1 MNGDTL
7 DNSYK
12 IVFKEKQGIETKFHA
27 HLFSLG
33 GNQFIDFY
41 VIDES
46 ENDMYEIHMIPA
58 HTLAKIKVGRSLEI
72 KWFNEEWLKKLFEEN
87 RIKISHEKLK
97 LYGDDEESYILTAST
112 DELQKFLLKYGDDSN
127 AFKRHW
133 EAKEED
139 KEKDAFVYTLT
150 RQGDL

>member
-1 MNGDTL
+1 MDEL
-7 DNSYK
+7 
-12 IVFKEKQGIETKFHA
+12 I
-27 HLFSLG
+27 
-33 GNQFIDFY
+33 FIDFY

-58 HTLAKIKVGRSLEI
+58 HTLAKIKVGRTLDI

-127 AFKRHW
+127 AFKRQVHCYS
-133 EAKEED
+133 A
-139 KEKDAFVYTLT
+139 
-150 RQGDL
+150 